1 MFCRSDRLR
10 AVFENSLQGSILK
23 PVNVKEKADVRLVPR
38 VSLVAIVVT
47 CALAPTAALAAV
59 VPKSADE
66 GLAPQL
72 TQLAKPGVRSQSPA
86 KQAALIG
93 VAPEGPGSLVRL
105 GGRVL
110 VHVRFEHGAITSRDE
125 IRAIGGRVLGA
136 DRREQTA
143 TVSVAPVD
151 LRALAAVP
159 TVGSVTPVRTPMLY
173 AVNCEGGSVI
183 SEGVEQL
190 KVKGAREEF
199 GIQGEGITV
208 GVLSD
213 SFDQATQAADGSGKI
228 ATKASDDL
236 ETGDLPGAAECAGE
250 FPVGVLSDFTSTEAT
265 DEGRAMLQIVRDVAP
280 KAKLLFATA
289 FLSEESFASNIE
301 ALANEGANVIVDD
314 VAYFEEPFFQDGPV
328 AAAIAK
334 VTAEGVTYLSAA
346 GNDNLF
352 DSEGNE
358 IASWETQKYR
368 DSSSC
373 PSAIRSVPEL
383 QGFECLDFDP
393 GSATDRTFG
402 IKVEAEETLTVDLQW
417 AESWNGVATDFD
429 AFLLNANGELLAS
442 AAEFNLKSKRPV
454 EILQWVNR
462 STSQKT
468 VQLVVNRFSGGSS
481 PRLKFALLQN
491 GGGVS
496 ATEYPKSGGG
506 DVVGPTVFGHA
517 GSTNAIVL
525 GAVPYSDSSAP
536 EEFSSRGP
544 LAHYFGP
551 VEGTAPAEE
560 LTFPEPVSKPDAA
573 ATDCGAT
580 TFFAHRYDGITWRF
594 CGTSAAAPHAAG
606 VVALMMEREP
616 LASGAQIRESL
627 VGSAVPVGS
636 FGPCAV
642 GGGLIDALEAVKAV
656 KGEAAIEPPASCPPP
671 DSSGSVFVAPG
682 AWGLEAPPTK
692 PIPETEPAPPQPP
705 SPPPPAV
712 APTTAIKRHPPKVVR
727 TSQSSARVSFRFGT
741 DQADAA
747 FLCKLDR
754 STFQPCGARISL
766 VLVPGSHTLKVKA
779 RGATGLMDPT
789 PAIFRFR
796 VEQRHPTPPPAVP

>member
-1 MFCRSDRLR
+1 MIVQAKAGVRVALR
-10 AVFENSLQGSILK
+10 FSVAACAV
-23 PVNVKEKADVRLVPR
+23 AC
-38 VSLVAIVVT
+38 T
-47 CALAPTAALAAV
+47 LAPASALAAL
-59 VPKSADE
+59 VPKRADE
-66 GLAPQL
+66 GLSPQL
-72 TQLAKPGVRSQSPA
+72 TQLAKPAVRSQSAA
-86 KQAALIG
+86 KQAALLG
-93 VAPEGPGSLVRL
+93 VAEEGPGSLVRL
-105 GGRVL
+105 GNRVL
-110 VHVRFEHGAITSRDE
+110 VSVRFEQGAIASRDE
-125 IRAIGGRVLGA
+125 IRELGGRVLGA

-143 TVSVAPVD
+143 TVSVAPAD

-159 TVGSVTPVRTPMLY
+159 TVGAVTPVRTPVLY

-190 KVKGAREEF
+190 KVKSAREEF
-199 GIQGEGITV
+199 GVQGEGVTV

-250 FPVGVLSDFTSTEAT
+250 TPVDVLSDFNSTDAT
-265 DEGRAMLQIVRDVAP
+265 DEGRAMAQIVHDVAP
-280 KAKLLFATA
+280 KAKLAFATA
-289 FLSEESFASNIE
+289 FLSEESFARNIE
-301 ALANEGANVIVDD
+301 ELAKEGSDVIVDD

-334 VTAEGVTYLSAA
+334 VTGEGVTYLSAA

-358 IASWETQKYR
+358 IASWEAQNYR
-368 DSSSC
+368 DSASC

-393 GSATDRTFG
+393 GASTDRTFG
-402 IKVEAEETLTVDLQW
+402 IKVEAGETLTVDLQW
-417 AESWNGVATDFD
+417 AESWNGVATDLD
-429 AFLLNANGELLAS
+429 AFLLNSNGELLAG
-442 AAEFNLKSKRPV
+442 ATDFNLNTKKPV

-468 VQLVVNRFSGGSS
+468 VQLVVNRYSGGSS
-481 PRLKFALLQN
+481 PRLKFILLQN
-491 GGGVS
+491 GGGVT

-506 DVVGPTVFGHA
+506 DVVGPAVFGHA
-517 GSTNAIVL
+517 GSAKAIAL
-525 GAVPYSDSSAP
+525 GAVPFSDSSAP
-536 EEFSSRGP
+536 EQFSSRGP

-551 VEGTAPAEE
+551 VEGTAPAAE
-560 LTFPEPVSKPDAA
+560 LAFPEPVSKPDVA

-580 TFFAHRYDGITWRF
+580 TFFAHRFNGVTWRF

-627 VGSAVPVGS
+627 VGSAAPVGA

-642 GGGLIDALEAVKAV
+642 GGGLIDALEALKAV
-656 KGEAAIEPPASCPPP
+656 KGEAVVEPPAACLPP

-682 AWGLEAPPTK
+682 SWGLESPPVN
-692 PIPETEPAPPQPP
+692 PLPEKEPTTPQPP
-705 SPPPPAV
+705 TPPPPV
-712 APTTAIKRHPPKVVR
+712 APSTTIKRHPPKIVR
-727 TSQSSARVSFRFGT
+727 TTRPSARVSFRFGT
-741 DQADAA
+741 NQADAT

-754 STFQPCGARISL
+754 STFQPCGARITL
-766 VLVPGSHTLKVKA
+766 VLTPGAHKLKVKA
-779 RGATGLMDPT
+779 RGATGLMDPS
-789 PAIFRFR
+789 PAIFSFR
-796 VEQRHPTPPPAVP
+796 VELRDS